1 MMPNRTIAER
11 LTVPQLPPTG
21 QLLLDGGDDRI
32 ALNPETGLNK
42 YGCGPLPSQRL
53 LAFGSSTASTISE
66 QAFAAAG
73 NLRDRLLGD
82 LSSSSCE
89 AVYRRELQRVRWEL
103 LALCGLDKLPGI
115 EVAIAASGTDLH
127 SLVARMVRRHVS
139 SRTCIIMMDPDETG
153 CGIQAALGNQ
163 YPYPVQSVRD
173 GDDGL
178 SLFSVRLRRTDG
190 KPRPQTEVDGE
201 VETLANHAVRQGRRV
216 LLIQLDVSK
225 TGLLAPSLACID
237 RLQRQ
242 FEDRL
247 DVLVDAC
254 QFRIAPASLSAY
266 LRRGCMVA
274 ITGSKFLGGP
284 SFSAALLMPCEVA
297 GRFRRSALPSDGMA
311 CCMPAEWPSSW
322 RAAGRFKCVPNFG
335 LLLRWEAALAEFR
348 DFSAVQEEHVVAF
361 LQTFADAIQRRL
373 TDDPAFEPL
382 SVLPVERQPTASQ
395 NAWDSFPTI
404 FPFLVFRTPST
415 LPLNR
420 AEIARV
426 YRSLLLGSSQ
436 SSDQICCQMGQP
448 VACGF
453 RDETPVAALRLC
465 LSARLIVEGTADAGR
480 HATSVIDR
488 AMQALDKAKWLAEHR
503 PDSS

>member
-1 MMPNRTIAER
+1 MMPIRNFAEP
-11 LTVPQLPPTG
+11 LHVPQLPPTA
-21 QLLLDGGDDRI
+21 QLLLEGGDDRI

-42 YGCGPLPSQRL
+42 YGCGPLPSPGL

-66 QAFAAAG
+66 PAFAAAG

-89 AVYRRELQRVRWEL
+89 EVYGRELERVRREL
-103 LALCGLDKLPGI
+103 LALCGLVELPGI

-127 SLVARMVRRHVS
+127 ALVARIVRRYVP

-153 CGIQAALGNQ
+153 CGIQVALGSQ
-163 YPYPVQSVRD
+163 YPYPVTSVWD
-173 GDDGL
+173 DDGQTL
-178 SLFSVRLRRTDG
+178 LSVRLRRTDG

-201 VETLANHAVRQGRRV
+201 VETLTNQAVRQGQRV

-247 DVLVDAC
+247 DVLIDAC
-254 QFRIAPASLSAY
+254 QFRIAPASLYAY

-274 ITGSKFLGGP
+274 ITGSKFLAGP
-284 SFSAALLMPCEVA
+284 SFSAALLMPGEVA
-297 GRFRRSALPSDGMA
+297 GRFRRSALPSGGLA
-311 CCMPAEWPSSW
+311 CLMTAEWPSSW

-348 DFSAVQEEHVVAF
+348 DFRAVQEDAVIVF
-361 LQTFADAIQRRL
+361 LQTFAEAIQRRL
-373 TDDPAFEPL
+373 TEDPAFEPL
-382 SVLPVERQPTASQ
+382 SVLPVERQPAGSQ

-404 FPFLVFRTPST
+404 FPFLVFHTPSK

-420 AEIARV
+420 GEVSRV
-426 YRSLLLGSSQ
+426 YRSLLLGSDQ
-436 SSDQICCQMGQP
+436 GSDESCCQMGQP

-453 RDETPVAALRLC
+453 HNEIPVGAMRLC
-465 LSARLIVEGTADAGR
+465 LSARLIVEGTSDAGR
-480 HATSVIDR
+480 QATSVIDR
-488 AMQALDKAKWLAEHR
+488 AMQALDKVKWLAENR
-503 PDSS
+503 LDSD